1 MQDGGQND
9 DKLPKEKGGE
19 FIKEGGLR
27 ERMTAAR
34 LGYRGSQKE
43 ALEAALKEIETLRKE
58 KAELKAKLDSL
69 YGKN

>member
-1 MQDGGQND
+1 MMMSYQ
-9 DKLPKEKGGE
+9 KKKEDE

-43 ALEAALKEIETLRKE
+43 ALETALREIEVLRKE
-58 KAELKAKLDSL
+58 NLKLKSKIEELSKKV
-69 YGKN
+69 